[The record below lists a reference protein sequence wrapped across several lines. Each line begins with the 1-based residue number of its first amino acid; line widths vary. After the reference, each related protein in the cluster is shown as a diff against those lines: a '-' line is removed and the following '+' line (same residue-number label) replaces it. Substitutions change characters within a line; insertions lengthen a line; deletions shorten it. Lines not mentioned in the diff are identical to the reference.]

1 MFCYPWDID
10 SVDFVTGFKKFIRGN
25 CFCLFSRYAT
35 FLVNYPSVIFG
46 IALLVVVMSA
56 VLGMAPSTGAKDFPD
71 FSEPDKVSI
80 AC

>member
-1 MFCYPWDID
+1 M
-10 SVDFVTGFKKFIRGN
+10 
-25 CFCLFSRYAT
+25 FSRYAT